1 MGHRRRLSSLVLIV
15 LTMATACAPQAPAAP
30 PTAAPAQPAAA
41 AQPTVAKPAG
51 SEASRTLT
59 LAYTASDPSTMDPG
73 IGNESQANIIVLAA
87 YEPLVAYKHGTTE
100 IAPKLAT
107 EWKLSDDGKA
117 YTFKLRPNVKFS
129 DGTPLTAE
137 AVKLSFDRLAGMG
150 KGPAFVLAGI
160 YDRVDVVDPL
170 TVNVVLKSPVGHFLS
185 MLPKA
190 FVVNPRFVQEHATP
204 DDKWAEKYLYDHVNG
219 TGPFDVERWDHNSQV
234 VFVKKKDYWGGP
246 DRPKVDRAILKVIPD
261 VSTAQLQLEKGEL
274 DLWGA
279 GIPVDALPRLKSN
292 QGVVVSEDKAITAL
306 YIQVSQVKP
315 PLDNLK
321 VRQAVAASFDYKG
334 FIDGVYQGKAEQA
347 QGIVARGIPF
357 HDSTL
362 PLPQK
367 DITKAKALLADAGFP
382 SGGFD

>member
-234 VFVKKKDYWGGP
+234 VFVRKNNYWGLP
-246 DRPKVDRAILKVIPD
+246 DRPKIERAVLRVIPD
-261 VSTAQLQLEKGEL
+261 PSTARLLLEKGDL
-274 DLWGA
+274 DLWGT
-279 GIPVDALPRLKSN
+279 GIPLDAVAQLKSN
-292 QGVVVSEDKAITAL
+292 PNLVVAEDETIVSL
-306 YIQVSQVKP
+306 YLQVSQVRS
-315 PLDNLK
+315 PLDDPR
-321 VRQAVAASFDYKG
+321 VRRAVALAFDY
-334 FIDGVYQGKAEQA
+334 
-347 QGIVARGIPF
+347 
-357 HDSTL
+357 
-362 PLPQK
+362 
-367 DITKAKALLADAGFP
+367 
-382 SGGFD
+382 